1 MPTNA
6 IFIVKKFVTFII
18 DYFSVNENY
27 KEKLQSAGKYNSI
40 QTLLPCLALKLAT
53 QGVKIFDCLGE
64 N

>member
-1 MPTNA
+1 MQY
-6 IFIVKKFVTFII
+6 FIVKNFVIFVM
-18 DYFSVNENY
+18 DWFSVNENY
-27 KEKLQSAGKYNSI
+27 KEKHQSTGKHNSI